1 MVREVDNYGALK
13 DDNRGE
19 QQASLRVHDISISA
33 DCCKNQPSKSTSR
46 LQITLL
52 TSVNLANQVISDVC
66 GRLEATTNSEATLA
80 SNAVIASD
88 ILSCRGK
95 SSEG

>member
-1 MVREVDNYGALK
+1 MTTAANNKLPYEYMTFQYQHEISRISEATVLQD
-13 DDNRGE
+13 
-19 QQASLRVHDISISA
+19 LRII
-33 DCCKNQPSKSTSR
+33 N
-46 LQITLL
+46 TLL